1 MTITIPDMLII
12 LPVAA
17 VLVSGTMLAVVPI
30 GESNMPVLGKIF
42 VLLMMLAGAMSLM
55 ALVTEAVR

>member
-42 VLLMMLAGAMSLM
+42 VLLMMIAGAMSLM